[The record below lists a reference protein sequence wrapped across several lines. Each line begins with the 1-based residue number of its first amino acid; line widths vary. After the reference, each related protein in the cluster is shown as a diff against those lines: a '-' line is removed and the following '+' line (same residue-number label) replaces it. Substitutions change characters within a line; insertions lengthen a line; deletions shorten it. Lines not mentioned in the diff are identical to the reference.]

1 MTQTEITTTWREH
14 FRVLEGGLDSSPAEL
29 LDLCRQ
35 SQARFEGSDTV
46 DAAHMP
52 TWLGLEAALR
62 HTAGRKAA
70 GPDLLPPMLCKRF
83 SPQLTTPLWP
93 LLLKTVCVAAEAAGL
108 KGGTL
113 HHIGKP
119 NPKSPHTCD
128 AHRGILVQSAV
139 AKAFHRS
146 LRGLVVQHWQ
156 KTALPLQIGG
166 RSGCSASFGHLCSRA
181 MLHFARRTGLSAALI
196 FIDLSAAY
204 YAVIRETL
212 FGKDLSSRPV
222 HEIAEALGLDRDDLQ
237 ALTHLV
243 ENEAILQQQDAPVL
257 MRELAQEFHQQTWFV
272 LHGDTHLI
280 STFRGT
286 RPGGTL
292 ADIMFNLLFGQAL
305 RRRKSSS
312 LRSAVPSVPWS
323 GHRSP
328 FPRHSEGSSSAKDIP
343 DIVYADDLCIPVV
356 CDKASNLRSVVSAVA
371 ADTFDTLTPHALRVN
386 LGPTKTAAIMAHTGA
401 GSRAAR
407 HESFGVLKGRAPIL
421 PEGKGLMWL
430 DLVARYRHLGAVVA
444 YDGSLRADVKHRLA
458 LARNAFRDGRRR
470 LFACKDVPLS
480 RRAIFFKTHVLSTLT
495 AGIGSWPAL
504 GECDWILFSGGLLG
518 LYRQLMG
525 LRAQGHWNLTVSQI
539 LASTGLPAADT
550 ILHTERLRFLSQLVR
565 HGPDELW
572 ALLGWY
578 TDYQR
583 AVRAAGAWLLQ
594 TGGSAATLGPIEH
607 NWERWASLMRDSPGK
622 WKGLLKRAEAWYG
635 CRHDLQARFD
645 YIVRQVWEPLAP
657 ASPSDLS
664 DLQHGCLICGLA
676 FASRQQWGAHSQRVH
691 GYRHPATRL
700 ATGRQC
706 RACGSLYAT
715 QGRLRC
721 HLLASRRCLQFLE
734 SQDSPEGATMP
745 GSGHLQAPAV
755 QGWGCAHLPPVEE
768 EFCRPLRLALQS
780 TVFNSDQEIYDEVV
794 SHIAPLPVL
803 RHTVTGWM
811 RELQNDGIRQMAADV
826 LLVLTPEHLCT
837 RLAGKQLEVLAPV
850 QSFSP
855 CLRCPLLRCPA
866 PAAHALHFGMVDTT
880 WRQRWKL
887 EGVPLVPMTLAD
899 IPFSA
904 LRCYAVSVD
913 FPAPPDDHFPLLS
926 PALGSLKAMRK
937 YCAWAS
943 DLLRV
948 FCCLFRTALSGRPS
962 RLRVP
967 LSSHHFEPLTSWAS
981 QAAAQLGNAG
991 LSCFTLEFNMQ

>member
-1 MTQTEITTTWREH
+1 
-14 FRVLEGGLDSSPAEL
+14 
-29 LDLCRQ
+29 
-35 SQARFEGSDTV
+35 
-46 DAAHMP
+46 
-52 TWLGLEAALR
+52 
-62 HTAGRKAA
+62 
-70 GPDLLPPMLCKRF
+70 
-83 SPQLTTPLWP
+83 
-93 LLLKTVCVAAEAAGL
+93 
-108 KGGTL
+108 
-113 HHIGKP
+113 
-119 NPKSPHTCD
+119 
-128 AHRGILVQSAV
+128 
-139 AKAFHRS
+139 
-146 LRGLVVQHWQ
+146 
-156 KTALPLQIGG
+156 
-166 RSGCSASFGHLCSRA
+166 

-237 ALTHLV
+237 ALTHLI

-312 LRSAVPSVPWS
+312 LRSAVPSVPWG

-328 FPRHSEGSSSAKDIP
+328 FPRHLEGSSSAKDIP

-386 LGPTKTAAIMAHTGA
+386 LGPTKTAAIMAHTGV

-525 LRAQGHWNLTVSQI
+525 LRAQGNWNLTVSQI

-550 ILHTERLRFLSQLVR
+550 ILHVERLRFLGQLVR

-583 AVRAAGAWLLQ
+583 AVRSAGAWLLQ
-594 TGGSAATLGPIEH
+594 TGGTAATLGPIEH

-645 YIVRQVWEPLAP
+645 YIVRQ
-657 ASPSDLS
+657 
-664 DLQHGCLICGLA
+664 
-676 FASRQQWGAHSQRVH
+676 QWGAHSQRVH

-700 ATGRQC
+700 ATGG
-706 RACGSLYAT
+706 ACS
-715 QGRLRC
+715 
-721 HLLASRRCLQFLE
+721 FLN
-734 SQDSPEGATMP
+734 
-745 GSGHLQAPAV
+745 HKI
-755 QGWGCAHLPPVEE
+755 LPKEE

-850 QSFSP
+850 PSFSP

-866 PAAHALHFGMVDTT
+866 PAAHALHFGRVDTT

-887 EGVPLVPMTLAD
+887 EGVTLVPMTLAD
-899 IPFSA
+899 VPFSA

-913 FPAPPDDHFPLLS
+913 FPAPPDDHFPLLL

-937 YCAWAS
+937 YCAW
-943 DLLRV
+943 
-948 FCCLFRTALSGRPS
+948 
-962 RLRVP
+962 
-967 LSSHHFEPLTSWAS
+967 
-981 QAAAQLGNAG
+981 
-991 LSCFTLEFNMQ
+991 